1 MPFNPPNINDE
12 SNISINVNS
21 NSGAYFEENDIT
33 PKFYIESSLYNEKNC
48 SIDESE
54 KKRLESKEK
63 F

>member
-48 SIDESE
+48 SINESE
-54 KKRLESKEK
+54 KKR
-63 F
+63 